1 MTQNISSEHGDDYD
15 DEYFSD
21 EEVQCHMDRL
31 EWAQARLVGEVG
43 RTCPPFY
50 DRQELQQY
58 IFYIQLFIYIQ
69 LFNYLF
75 ISHKWEGSFG
85 ETESFF
91 FLLAHLNMLNTF
103 PIILKHSLETQVSIF
118 FANKVHIYVL

>member
-1 MTQNISSEHGDDYD
+1 MLTPLTPNISSEHGDDYD

-31 EWAQARLVGEVG
+31 EWEQARLVGEVE

-58 IFYIQLFIYIQ
+58 IF
-69 LFNYLF
+69 
-75 ISHKWEGSFG
+75 
-85 ETESFF
+85 
-91 FLLAHLNMLNTF
+91 
-103 PIILKHSLETQVSIF
+103 
-118 FANKVHIYVL
+118 